1 MLQKFEVSGFRGFE
15 KNFTLDLVQKRNY
28 EFNDEAI
35 DNGVVKTS
43 VIYGKNGA
51 GKSNLTH
58 AIFDLISQL
67 SEESK
72 LPSFF
77 ARNYLNAKNK
87 KGTASF
93 KYHFKFGDDYVTY
106 FYDKTTARN
115 ILREGLDINGVNY
128 VYLDRGDNKLAKI
141 NIPGTENLN
150 KDFSGADDNVSV
162 ISYINNNSIFPEGE
176 ITSAFKKFIL
186 YVKGMLFFRSLL
198 EGNSFIGVESSGK
211 GICQD
216 ILEHDNIQDFE
227 NFLNSNGV
235 ECKLKEIE
243 TPNGRSI
250 GFDFDDV
257 VIPFTEIASTG
268 TKSLG
273 LFFFWMQRMD
283 QVSLICIDEFDA
295 FYHHELSQS
304 LVNILRDMKAQVIL
318 TTHNTSIMSNDIL
331 RPDCYFVMDKES
343 VSPLNDL
350 TDKEI
355 RVAHNLE
362 KIYKAGGFNKKN
374 EA

>member
-15 KNFTLDLVQKRNY
+15 KNFTLDLSQKRNY

-87 KGTASF
+87 KGIAAF
-93 KYHFKFGDDYVTY
+93 KYHFKFGNDYVTY

-128 VYLDRGDNKLAKI
+128 VYLDRENDKLAKI
-141 NIPGTENLN
+141 SIPGTENLN

-162 ISYINNNSIFPEGE
+162 ISYINNNSIFPDGE
-176 ITSAFKKFIL
+176 ITSAFKKFIF

>member
-15 KNFTLDLVQKRNY
+15 NNFVLDLTQKRNY

-35 DNGVVKTS
+35 NNGVVKTS
-43 VIYGKNGA
+43 VIYGKNGS

-77 ARNYLNAKNK
+77 ARNYLNARNS
-87 KGTASF
+87 KGFASF
-93 KYHFKFGDDYVTY
+93 KYHFKFGKDYVTY
-106 FYDKTTARN
+106 FYDKKTARS
-115 ILREGLDINGVNY
+115 ILREGLDINGENY
-128 VYLDRGDNKLAKI
+128 VYLDRDKNKIADIK
-141 NIPGTENLN
+141 IPGTESLN
-150 KDFSGADDNVSV
+150 KDFSGVDDNVSV
-162 ISYINNNSIFPEGE
+162 ISYINNNSIFPEGNV
-176 ITSAFKKFIL
+176 TNLFKKFIS

-198 EGNSFIGVESSGK
+198 EGNSFIGVEASGK
-211 GICQD
+211 SICQD
-216 ILEHDNIQDFE
+216 IVEHDNIQEFE
-227 NFLNSNGV
+227 NFLNSNGIK
-235 ECKLKEIE
+235 CKLKEIE
-243 TPNGRSI
+243 TTSGKSI
-250 GFDFDDV
+250 GFDFGDS
-257 VIPFTEIASTG
+257 VIPFTEVASTG

-304 LVNILRDMKAQVIL
+304 LVTILRDLNAQVIL
-318 TTHNTSIMSNDIL
+318 TTHNTSVMSNDIL
-331 RPDCYFVMDKES
+331 RPDCYFIMDEQA
-343 VSPLNDL
+343 VSSLNNL

-362 KIYKAGGFNKKN
+362 KIYKAGGFNKKSGG
-374 EA
+374 

>member
-15 KNFTLDLVQKRNY
+15 SNFVLDLVQKRNY
-28 EFNDEAI
+28 EFNGEAI

-43 VIYGKNGA
+43 IIYGKNGA

-58 AIFDLISQL
+58 AIFDLISHL

-77 ARNYLNAKNK
+77 ARNYINAKNK
-87 KGTASF
+87 LGYASF
-93 KYHFKFGDDYVTY
+93 KYHFKFGNNQVTY
-106 FYDKTTARN
+106 FYDKKTARS

-128 VYLDRGDNKLAKI
+128 VYLDRDNNKLAKI
-141 NIPGTENLN
+141 KLPGTESLN
-150 KDFSGADDNVSV
+150 NDFSNVDDNVSV
-162 ISYINNNSIFPEGE
+162 ISYVNNNSILLDNEV
-176 ITSAFKKFIL
+176 TNAFKDFIL

-211 GICQD
+211 SICQD
-216 ILEHDNIQDFE
+216 ILEHNNIQEFE
-227 NFLNSNGV
+227 NFLNANGV
-235 ECKLKEIE
+235 ECKLKEID
-243 TPNGRSI
+243 TTNGKNI
-250 GFDFDDV
+250 GFDFGDV

-273 LFFFWMQRMD
+273 LFFFWMQRME

-295 FYHHELSQS
+295 FYHHELSQN
-304 LVNILRDMKAQVIL
+304 LVTILRDMDAQVIL
-318 TTHNTSIMSNDIL
+318 TTHNTNIMSNDLL
-331 RPDCYFVMDKES
+331 RPDCYFVMDNKNI
-343 VSPLNDL
+343 SPLNDL

-374 EA
+374 GD